1 MAGDFPC
8 DKCGKNTKKGDGRGF
23 CQPCS
28 DESRDEGGDDNWRDD
43 SKSGCYCKAHI
54 YTCVDCDL
62 WHCKKHICWEC
73 VDELEEPVCL
83 TCCEKLDQGHSR
95 RSSRLDK
102 GSAKRR
108 RVEENATKVTRP
120 EPLKEVLT
128 MPIATGSPPR
138 RLLPPSL
145 LASPSPSPSPPFL
158 GNAPKFED
166 VVVEDKWVAC
176 DKCSKWRKVAEH
188 IDVDEL
194 PDKWF
199 CYMNSWDKFNSCAV
213 AEEATAAQSSSV

>member
-1 MAGDFPC
+1 M
-8 DKCGKNTKKGDGRGF
+8 
-23 CQPCS
+23 
-28 DESRDEGGDDNWRDD
+28 DE
-43 SKSGCYCKAHI
+43 
-54 YTCVDCDL
+54 V
-62 WHCKKHICWEC
+62 
-73 VDELEEPVCL
+73 EEPVCL

-95 RSSRLDK
+95 RRSRLDK

-108 RVEENATKVTRP
+108 RVEENVTKVTRP
-120 EPLKEVLT
+120 LPLV
-128 MPIATGSPPR
+128 PR

-145 LASPSPSPSPPFL
+145 LASPSPSPSPSPPFL
-158 GNAPKFED
+158 ANVPKVED
-166 VVVEDKWVAC
+166 VVVEEKWVAC

-213 AEEATAAQSSSV
+213 AEEATAAQSSSA